1 VSSKYL
7 SDFLVIGSGLAGL
20 SCALKLAQHGSVVL
34 ITKKDRAEA
43 NTNYAQGGIAAVMA
57 PNDSFELHIEDT
69 FRAGAGICHH
79 VPVEIMVKEGPERI
93 ADLIR
98 WGTKFT
104 RAKPGADIK
113 YDLGREG
120 GHSVNRILHSGDI
133 TGREVERALLQ
144 AVKSNPNIQV
154 FERHVAM
161 DFITE
166 HQRGQEYEEKAESLH
181 CFGCYALD
189 AETNEVRVVLAKA
202 TILAC
207 GGCGHVYYNTTN
219 PSIATGDGMAMAY
232 RAGAMLANLE
242 FMQFH
247 PTALYH
253 PEGQSFLISEAV
265 RGHGGILRTKNGN
278 AFMVQY
284 HEMKDLAPRDIV
296 ARAIDAELKRSGDE
310 CVYLDIT
317 HLEEEDIKTRFP
329 NIYNR
334 CLELK
339 LDITAEPIPVVP
351 SAHYMCGGVVTDVDG
366 RTSISGL
373 YACGEVACT
382 GVHGANRLAS
392 NSLLEAL
399 VFSHRA
405 FLSAIDY
412 VKSLR
417 DVSLPEVPPWSDVG
431 TTNQEE
437 WVLVAHDREEVT
449 RLMTDYVGIVRS
461 DLRLTRALRR
471 ILLIAK
477 EVEDFYKRTK
487 VTEGVLELRN
497 IVAVSQLIVR
507 CALYRKESR
516 GLHYT
521 TDHPETNDKQ
531 WQKDTIMQSSRL
543 AKKKMA
549 IEQW

>member
-1 VSSKYL
+1 
-7 SDFLVIGSGLAGL
+7 
-20 SCALKLAQHGSVVL
+20 
-34 ITKKDRAEA
+34 
-43 NTNYAQGGIAAVMA
+43 
-57 PNDSFELHIEDT
+57 
-69 FRAGAGICHH
+69 
-79 VPVEIMVKEGPERI
+79 
-93 ADLIR
+93 
-98 WGTKFT
+98 
-104 RAKPGADIK
+104 
-113 YDLGREG
+113 
-120 GHSVNRILHSGDI
+120 
-133 TGREVERALLQ
+133 
-144 AVKSNPNIQV
+144 
-154 FERHVAM
+154 
-161 DFITE
+161 
-166 HQRGQEYEEKAESLH
+166 
-181 CFGCYALD
+181 
-189 AETNEVRVVLAKA
+189 
-202 TILAC
+202 
-207 GGCGHVYYNTTN
+207 
-219 PSIATGDGMAMAY
+219 
-232 RAGAMLANLE
+232 
-242 FMQFH
+242 MQFH

-253 PEGQSFLISEAV
+253 QEGQSFLISEAV